1 MRTTCCALWLA
12 ALLSIS
18 CGSDDDSGSDGTLR
32 GDYVSFNAEAA
43 TLADYMLD
51 MQDDAVLGMAALNQG
66 DYEGYDAFGKALP
79 QQLGVAADLASDL
92 HDTAKSIE
100 SRLNA
105 ASTSG
110 TTTSVKQP
118 LGPLSA
124 TLIALSIGAF
134 AKWCADT
141 YKAGNVVAEK
151 KAAQERFVELRTQY
165 YTARGEDALVAR
177 ELAVRD
183 SDQVLVHQAL
193 DTTQRMAVS
202 LGTQGGKLLAEQAL
216 GTVSTTAAAVLHVKD
231 AADTGTLIGESFC
244 PSPDAP
250 TPRASPCRIYFGRS
264 QGGVF
269 DDIDQGV
276 WNLVATVDGYVP
288 YPATQ
293 QALAPGSVTTV
304 EPEETLNEVETGGSG
319 GGTAGSGGS
328 GGSGGTSGTGGV
340 GGVGGTG
347 GSGTG
352 TCADFAAE
360 VRALTG
366 DPSAVTQP
374 CEACLNDACGASCG
388 ACMAAGCVASFI
400 PCTNGCGVALDAC
413 EAACD
418 CTSDCTACQDAC
430 LDNLDACNA
439 SCESTPAGQL
449 MVGVAACLD
458 SQCAATCGVW

>member
-1 MRTTCCALWLA
+1 M
-12 ALLSIS
+12 S
-18 CGSDDDSGSDGTLR
+18 CGSNDDGGSEGTLR
-32 GDYVSFNAEAA
+32 SDYVSFHTKASV
-43 TLADYMLD
+43 LADHMLA
-51 MQDDAVLGMAALNQG
+51 MQDDAVLGIAALNQG
-66 DYEGYDAFGKALP
+66 NYAGYDAYGEALP

-100 SRLNA
+100 GRLNG

-110 TTTSVKQP
+110 STASLKQP

-141 YKAGNVVAEK
+141 YKAGNVVAEQ

-216 GTVSTTAAAVLHVKD
+216 GAVSTTAAAVLHVKD

-244 PSPDAP
+244 PSADTP
-250 TPRASPCRIYFGRS
+250 TPRASPCRIYIGRS
-264 QGGVF
+264 QNGIF
-269 DDIDQGV
+269 DDVDQGV

-293 QALAPGSVTTV
+293 QALAPGSVTTL
-304 EPEETLNEVETGGSG
+304 EPDEPLDEVGTGGSG
-319 GGTAGSGGS
+319 GGSGGSSGSGGTA
-328 GGSGGTSGTGGV
+328 GSGGTSGTGGTA
-340 GGVGGTG
+340 GVGGTG
-347 GSGTG
+347 GSG

-366 DPSAVTQP
+366 DASAVTQP
-374 CEACLNDACGASCG
+374 CEACLNDFCGASCG
-388 ACMAAGCVASFI
+388 ACMAGGCVASFI
-400 PCTNGCGVALDAC
+400 PCTNGCGDALDAC

-430 LDNLDACNA
+430 LDKLDACNA
-439 SCESTPAGQL
+439 SCEATPAGQL
-449 MVGVAACLD
+449 MIGVAGCLD
-458 SQCAATCGVW
+458 SQCGAACGVW